1 QTGEWYMAH
10 LCGRALANRTE
21 KGDRKYTLGR
31 ETALQK
37 MEWTEDGWLRLANG
51 TGLPEEEVEGPGLP
65 LHPFPARP
73 ARNDFDGEKLDIHF
87 QSLRI
92 PLDET
97 FYSLT
102 ERRGYLR
109 LFGREGL
116 ASKFRQSLIARR
128 WESFVF
134 TASTCVEFRPTIYK
148 QLAGLIC
155 MYDTENYYYLHITHH
170 DDYGRCLCILSAVNN
185 VYAEPAGY
193 ISLPEDAER
202 IWLCASVDHDK
213 LQFAYSVTD
222 ENGYIPI
229 GPVLDASTL
238 SDEACR
244 EGWFTGAFVGLCC
257 QDLTGFRRPADF
269 DYFEYRED
277 V

>member
-1 QTGEWYMAH
+1 
-10 LCGRALANRTE
+10 
-21 KGDRKYTLGR
+21 
-31 ETALQK
+31 
-37 MEWTEDGWLRLANG
+37 
-51 TGLPEEEVEGPGLP
+51 
-65 LHPFPARP
+65 
-73 ARNDFDGEKLDIHF
+73 
-87 QSLRI
+87 
-92 PLDET
+92 
-97 FYSLT
+97 
-102 ERRGYLR
+102 
-109 LFGREGL
+109 
-116 ASKFRQSLIARR
+116 
-128 WESFVF
+128 
-134 TASTCVEFRPTIYK
+134 
-148 QLAGLIC
+148 

-193 ISLPEDAER
+193 IPLPEDAER
-202 IWLCASVDHDK
+202 IWLRASVDHDK

-222 ENGYIPI
+222 ENGYIPV

-244 EGWFTGAFVGLCC
+244 EGWFTGALVGICC